1 MQNIITAIFKVESEG
16 YQAITTLRQVPVTDN
31 SAILQMS
38 LVKKVGTGLSIC
50 DSFDSGA
57 HTTDDTLHGGV
68 IGGLLG
74 ILGGPIGV
82 LLSGSTGALIGSAI
96 DAKDARNSASLIE
109 TVADKLQ
116 DGDVALIA
124 LAEEATESDL
134 DRKLS
139 KFDVEI
145 LRYDAAVIAEEVE
158 EAEKL
163 QKEME
168 RQARAQLRATK
179 KEERKK
185 AVEEKRAK
193 ISADFEAFKAKF
205 KKA

>member
-1 MQNIITAIFKVESEG
+1 
-16 YQAITTLRQVPVTDN
+16 
-31 SAILQMS
+31 
-38 LVKKVGTGLSIC
+38 
-50 DSFDSGA
+50 
-57 HTTDDTLHGGV
+57 
-68 IGGLLG
+68 
-74 ILGGPIGV
+74 
-82 LLSGSTGALIGSAI
+82 
-96 DAKDARNSASLIE
+96 
-109 TVADKLQ
+109 
-116 DGDVALIA
+116 
-124 LAEEATESDL
+124 
-134 DRKLS
+134 
-139 KFDVEI
+139 
-145 LRYDAAVIAEEVE
+145 VIAEEVE

>member
-1 MQNIITAIFKVESEG
+1 MQNIITAVFKVESEG
-16 YQAITTLRQVPVTDN
+16 YQAITTLRQLPVTDN
-31 SAILQMS
+31 SAVLQIA
-38 LVKKVGTGLSIC
+38 LVKKTVSGITVC

-57 HTTDDTLHGGV
+57 LTTDDTLHGGL
-68 IGGLLG
+68 IGGLVG
-74 ILGGPIGV
+74 VLGGPIGV

-109 TVADKLQ
+109 MVADKLQ
-116 DGDVALIA
+116 DGEVALIA
-124 LAEEATESDL
+124 LAEEANEADL

-139 KFDVEI
+139 RFDAEI
-145 LRYDAAVIAEEVE
+145 LRHDAAVIAEEVE

-168 RQARAQLRATK
+168 RQTRAQLRAAR

-205 KKA
+205 RKA